1 MTTKS
6 FSHYALTQA
15 VTQAGWTRIQ
25 LDAEKVMQARRQE
38 SYFEFF
44 ETAHIRNRYAIF
56 SVPDGYDFFFQHE
69 KDATEFALRWS

>member
-6 FSHYALTQA
+6 LSHSELKT
-15 VTQAGWTRIQ
+15 AGWTCIH
-25 LDAEKVMQARRQE
+25 LNGSTVEQARRQE

-56 SVPDGYDFFFQHE
+56 SVPNGYDYFFYNE
-69 KDATEFALRWS
+69 KDATEFVLRWS

>member
-6 FSHYALTQA
+6 FSHFA
-15 VTQAGWTRIQ
+15 VTQAGWARIQ

-56 SVPDGYDFFFQHE
+56 SVPSGYDFFFQNE
-69 KDATEFALRWS
+69 KDATEFVLRWA

>member
-1 MTTKS
+1 
-6 FSHYALTQA
+6 
-15 VTQAGWTRIQ
+15 
-25 LDAEKVMQARRQE
+25 MQARRQE

>member
-6 FSHYALTQA
+6 LSHYDLMT
-15 VTQAGWTRIQ
+15 AGWPRIQ

-38 SYFEFF
+38 SYHEFF

-56 SVPDGYDFFFQHE
+56 SVPDGYDFFFQNK
-69 KDATEFALRWS
+69 KDATEFALRWA

>member
-6 FSHYALTQA
+6 LSHQDLKT
-15 VTQAGWTRIQ
+15 AGWTCIHFDHSKV
-25 LDAEKVMQARRQE
+25 LDLRNDT

-56 SVPDGYDFFFQHE
+56 SVPNGHDYFFYNE
-69 KDATEFALRWS
+69 ADATEFVLRWA

>member
-6 FSHYALTQA
+6 FSHFALTQA
-15 VTQAGWTRIQ
+15 GWARIQ

-56 SVPDGYDFFFQHE
+56 SVDYGYDFFFQNE
-69 KDATEFALRWS
+69 KDAAEFALRWA

>member
-6 FSHYALTQA
+6 FSHFA
-15 VTQAGWTRIQ
+15 VTQAGWARIH
-25 LDAEKVMQARRQE
+25 LDGSTVEQARRQE

-56 SVPDGYDFFFQHE
+56 SVPDGYDFFFYNE
-69 KDATEFALRWS
+69 KDATEFALRWA

>member
-15 VTQAGWTRIQ
+15 GWARIQ

-56 SVPDGYDFFFQHE
+56 SVPNGYEYFFCNDV
-69 KDATEFALRWS
+69 DAAEFALRWS

>member
-6 FSHYALTQA
+6 LSHYDLMT
-15 VTQAGWTRIQ
+15 AGWTCIQ

-56 SVPDGYDFFFQHE
+56 SVPDGYDFFFYNE
-69 KDATEFALRWS
+69 ADATEFALRWA